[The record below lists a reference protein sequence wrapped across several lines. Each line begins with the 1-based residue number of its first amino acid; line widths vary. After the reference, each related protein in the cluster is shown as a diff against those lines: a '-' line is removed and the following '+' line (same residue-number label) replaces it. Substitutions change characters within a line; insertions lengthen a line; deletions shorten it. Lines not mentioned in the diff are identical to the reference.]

1 MFVEHL
7 FWCLAQNGTESLCKV
22 PFSLVLLMLVIA
34 DGALSSSPHQQH
46 SSISQNMTLSTSF
59 QTKDYSE
66 LGKESSKI
74 NRKTCHLSL
83 MKISEKM
90 DS

>member
-34 DGALSSSPHQQH
+34 GW
-46 SSISQNMTLSTSF
+46 SIIIFTTPTTL
-59 QTKDYSE
+59 KHI
-66 LGKESSKI
+66 SKYDPVYFI
-74 NRKTCHLSL
+74 PDQGLF
-83 MKISEKM
+83 
-90 DS
+90 